1 MRKLTTGRWLITHV
15 VVLAGIILLIN
26 LGFWQLRR
34 LEQRRALNAE
44 ISAGLNRPVMTL
56 TGQAVDPETTHY
68 RRVAVTGTF
77 DNDQAMLLRNQPYNG
92 VPGHHLVVPLLIEG
106 SDTAVLVDRG
116 WLPLAET
123 EPDRREAYRVDGQ
136 VTVEGIAYKSQVR
149 PHRFAPADPTLQP
162 GQARLDAW
170 FRIDIPQVQQQLPY
184 PLLPVFIRQ
193 SPPPDQA
200 FDALPRPEG
209 DPVLAEGSHLGY
221 AMQWFAF
228 AVILA
233 VTYGAFAWQEV
244 KGKAKQ
250 PGITVGDMRQ
260 SS

>member
-1 MRKLTTGRWLITHV
+1 MRKLTTGRWLLTHV
-15 VVLAGIILLIN
+15 VVLAGVILLIN
-26 LGFWQLRR
+26 FGFWQLGR

-44 ISAGLNRPVMTL
+44 ISAGLNQPVVTL
-56 TGQAVDPETTHY
+56 TGQAVDPETTDY
-68 RRVAVTGTF
+68 RRVVVTGVF
-77 DNDQAMLLRNQPYNG
+77 DNEKAILLRNQAYNG

-106 SDTAVLVDRG
+106 SASAVLVDRG

-123 EPDRREAYRVDGQ
+123 EPDRREAYQVNGQ

-170 FRIDIPQVQQQLPY
+170 FRIDIDQIQQQLPY
-184 PLLPVFIRQ
+184 PLLPVYIRQ
-193 SPPPDQA
+193 SPRPDQA
-200 FDALPRPEG
+200 TNTLPRPEG
-209 DPVLAEGSHLGY
+209 DPILSEGSHLGY

-233 VTYGAFAWQEV
+233 VTYGAFVWQEI
-244 KGKAKQ
+244 KGDNKKNI
-250 PGITVGDMRQ
+250 PVGDITQ